1 MKFFFDFLPVI
12 LFFVTFK
19 LYGIY
24 IATTTAIAAS
34 IIQVIYLYLSNKK
47 VGKAPIIT
55 MLLLVVMGGA
65 TIYFQD
71 EIFIK
76 WKPSV
81 LNWLLAM
88 TFLLSFWLGKGNMC
102 KRLMGG
108 KINLP
113 DNVWCKLNWA
123 WVFFFIIS
131 GLLNI
136 FVAYNYSL
144 NFWVNFKLFG
154 LIGMTLLFVI
164 AQVFYLRAY
173 LKDFK
178 N

>member
-24 IATTTAIAAS
+24 IATATAIAAS

-71 EIFIK
+71 DQ
-76 WKPSV
+76 
-81 LNWLLAM
+81 
-88 TFLLSFWLGKGNMC
+88 C
-102 KRLMGG
+102 
-108 KINLP
+108 
-113 DNVWCKLNWA
+113 
-123 WVFFFIIS
+123 
-131 GLLNI
+131 
-136 FVAYNYSL
+136 
-144 NFWVNFKLFG
+144 FKLA
-154 LIGMTLLFVI
+154 TCQ
-164 AQVFYLRAY
+164 QVSKVAN
-173 LKDFK
+173 DCHGWDVWH